1 MSGGVIIVA
10 PVEALWPTRAQS
22 VLADARLF
30 TARLYDA
37 RLLALMVRSG
47 GVRTIAIDVRAAR
60 SAAALRECAV
70 ANRAM
75 RIALIHEGLDATT
88 LGPWQSERLPDD
100 PAAMVA
106 LLVAPR

>member
-10 PVEALWPTRAQS
+10 PVEALWPTRAQA

-37 RLLALMVRSG
+37 RLLPLMVRSG
-47 GVRTIAIDVRAAR
+47 GVRAVAIDVRAAR
-60 SAAALRECAV
+60 SATLRECAA
-70 ANRAM
+70 ANRTM
-75 RIALIHEGLDATT
+75 RIALVHEGLDATT
-88 LGPWQSERLPDD
+88 LGPWHSERLPDD